1 MTTLSLIATCPI
13 GIEPLLADELRS
25 LGAADIRESRA
36 AVAFSGTLE
45 TAYRACLW
53 SRLASRILLTLA
65 TFSAMTA
72 EELYDGV
79 STVAWEE
86 HLSAELTIAVDAVG
100 RTPGITHSG
109 FAALKVKDA
118 VVDQVRERTGERPS
132 VDLEAPDV
140 RLNLRLHKGAGSLS
154 IDLSGEPLHRRG
166 YRAPGEQAEAPLK
179 ESLAAAIL
187 VRAGWP
193 AVAAAG
199 GSLFDPMC
207 GSGTLLLEG
216 ALMAADR
223 APGLLRRRWGF
234 EGWLGHEPGTWE
246 PLLEEADTRAEAGL
260 ERLPPVAGSD
270 SDPAAIELAR
280 GCVKRAGLGDAV
292 RVEVREVEHA
302 RPDADATPGL
312 VVTNPPYGVRLGA
325 GEDLPALY
333 GRLGEQLVAAFD
345 GWRAA
350 VLTSEPDLA
359 RATKLRSHKS
369 YAFMNGAVETK
380 LYLFDISP
388 SVVRAEVRPAPLG
401 LSAGAEMFTNRLRK
415 NLRHLGKW
423 AKREGITCW
432 RVYDADLPEY
442 AVAIDLYEGA
452 SPDEG
457 RRFAHIQ
464 EYAPPPQ
471 IDSGRAEERLAEIV
485 AAAPEFLR
493 VAPEDVA
500 VKVRRRQRGE
510 SQYERREDS
519 LGTQVEVAEGGL
531 RFLVNL
537 HDYLDTGLF
546 LDHRLT
552 RERLRNLALGRRF
565 LNLFAYTGVAS
576 VYAADGGAASV
587 TTVDMSST
595 YLAWARRNLA
605 LNGFAESN
613 RVRFERVDVLSWL
626 ADERKRIEVGH
637 VQPYGLVFLDP
648 PTFSNSKK
656 MGERTF
662 DVQRDHVLLLR
673 DAAALLAPDGVLV
686 FSNNYRRFKLAAEEL
701 PELDIRDITE
711 ATIPPDF
718 ARNPKIHVCYE
729 VRRKPNVSRV
739 G

>member
-1 MTTLSLIATCPI
+1 MTTHTLIATCPI
-13 GIEPLLADELRS
+13 GIEPLLAEELRA
-25 LGAADIRESRA
+25 LGAADVRESRA

-65 TFSAMTA
+65 TFPAMTA

-86 HLSAELTIAVDAVG
+86 HLSAETTIAVDAVG

-179 ESLAAAIL
+179 ESLAAALL

-193 AVAAAG
+193 AIAEAG

-223 APGLLRRRWGF
+223 APGLLRQRWGF
-234 EGWLGHEPGTWE
+234 ERWLGHDPDVWHA
-246 PLLEEADTRAEAGL
+246 LIDEADERAEAGS
-260 ERLPPVAGSD
+260 ERLPVIAGSD
-270 SDPAAIELAR
+270 VDASVIELAR
-280 GCVKRAGLGDAV
+280 ACVKRAGLGDAIALD
-292 RVEVREVEHA
+292 VRELAHA
-302 RPDADATPGL
+302 RPAEGAAPGL
-312 VVTNPPYGVRLGA
+312 VITNPPYGVRLGS

-333 GRLGEQLVAAFD
+333 ARLGARLVEAFD
-345 GWRAA
+345 GWQAA
-350 VLTSEPDLA
+350 ILTSEPDLA

-369 YAFMNGAVETK
+369 YAFMNGAVEAK
-380 LYLFDISP
+380 LYLFELSAR
-388 SVVRAEVRPAPLG
+388 VVRAEVRPAPLG
-401 LSAGAEMFTNRLRK
+401 VSAGAEMFINRVRK
-415 NLRHLGKW
+415 NLRHQGKW
-423 AKREGITCW
+423 ARREGITCW

-452 SPDEG
+452 GPDEG

-464 EYAPPPQ
+464 EYAPPPS

-485 AAAPEFLR
+485 AAAPAVLG

-500 VKVRRRQRGE
+500 VKVRKRQRGE
-510 SQYERREDS
+510 AQYERRENT
-519 LGTQVEVAEGGL
+519 LGTQIEVAEGGL

-552 RERLRNLALGRRF
+552 RQALREYAEGRRF

-587 TTVDMSST
+587 TTVDMSAT

-605 LNGFAESN
+605 LNGYAESN
-613 RVRFERVDVLSWL
+613 TVRFERVDVLSWL
-626 ADERKRIEVGH
+626 ENERKRVEVGH
-637 VQPYGLVFLDP
+637 VQPYGLIFLDP

-662 DVQRDHVLLLR
+662 DVQRDHVALLR
-673 DAAALLAPDGVLV
+673 DTAALLAPDGVLV
-686 FSNNYRRFKLAAEEL
+686 FSNNYRRFKLAFEEL
-701 PELDIRDITE
+701 PELDIQNVTS

-718 ARNPKIHVCYE
+718 ERNPKIHVCFE
-729 VRRKPNVSRV
+729 IRRK
-739 G
+739 

>member
-1 MTTLSLIATCPI
+1 MTTLNLIATCPI
-13 GIEPLLADELRS
+13 GIEPLLADELRA
-25 LGAADIRESRA
+25 LGAADVRESRA

-65 TFSAMTA
+65 TFPAMTA

-86 HLSAELTIAVDAVG
+86 HLSATLTIAVDAVG

-154 IDLSGEPLHRRG
+154 IDMSGEPLHRRG

-193 AVAAAG
+193 AIAAAG

-223 APGLLRRRWGF
+223 APGLLRQRWGF
-234 EGWLGHEPGTWE
+234 EGWLGHDPAVWE
-246 PLLEEADTRAEAGL
+246 RLIDEADTRAEAGADL
-260 ERLPPVAGSD
+260 LPLIGGSD

-280 GCVKRAGLGDAV
+280 GCIKRAGLGSAV
-292 RVEVREVEHA
+292 RVDVRELAHA
-302 RPDADATPGL
+302 RPAVDATPGL

-325 GEDLPALY
+325 GEDLAALY

-345 GWRAA
+345 GWTAA
-350 VLTSEPDLA
+350 VLTSESDLA
-359 RATKLRSHKS
+359 RATKLRSHKA

-380 LYLFDISP
+380 LYLFEISP

-415 NLRHLGKW
+415 NQRHLGKW
-423 AKREGITCW
+423 ARRENVTCW
-432 RVYDADLPEY
+432 RVYGADLPEY
-442 AVAIDLYEGA
+442 AVAIDVYEGA
-452 SPDEG
+452 GPDEG

-464 EYAPPPQ
+464 EYAPPPH

-493 VAPEDVA
+493 VAPEDIA
-500 VKVRRRQRGE
+500 LKVRRRQRGE

-531 RFLVNL
+531 RLLVNL

-552 RERLRNLALGRRF
+552 RDRIRNLALGRRF
-565 LNLFAYTGVAS
+565 LNLFAYTGAAS
-576 VYAADGGAASV
+576 VYAADGGATSV

-595 YLAWARRNLA
+595 YLNWARRNMA

-613 RVRFERVDVLSWL
+613 TVRFERVDVLAWL
-626 ADERKRIEVGH
+626 TDERKRVEVGH
-637 VQPYGLVFLDP
+637 VQPYGLIFLDP

-662 DVQRDHVLLLR
+662 DVQRDHVALLR
-673 DAAALLAPDGVLV
+673 DATALLAPDGVLL
-686 FSNNYRRFKLAAEEL
+686 FSNNYRKFKLAFEEL
-701 PELDIRDITE
+701 PELDIQNISA

-718 ARNPKIHVCYE
+718 ERNPRIHVCYE
-729 VRRKPNVSRV
+729 VRRR
-739 G
+739 

>member
-1 MTTLSLIATCPI
+1 MTTLNLIATCPI
-13 GIEPLLADELRS
+13 GIEPLLADELRA
-25 LGAADIRESRA
+25 LGASEVRESRS

-65 TFSAMTA
+65 TFPAMTA

-79 STVAWEE
+79 STVAWEQ
-86 HLSAELTIAVDAVG
+86 HLSASLTIAVDAVG

-187 VRAGWP
+187 VRAGWS
-193 AVAAAG
+193 AIAAAG
-199 GSLFDPMC
+199 GSLYDPMC

-223 APGLLRRRWGF
+223 APGLLRQRWGF
-234 EGWLGHEPGTWE
+234 EAWLGHDPDVWHA
-246 PLLEEADTRAEAGL
+246 LIDEADNRAEEGMAGIPL
-260 ERLPPVAGSD
+260 IAGSD
-270 SDPAAIELAR
+270 SDPAAIGLAQA
-280 GCVKRAGLGDAV
+280 CIKRAGLGDAV
-292 RVEVREVEHA
+292 RVSVCELA
-302 RPDADATPGL
+302 KAQAANDAAPGL

-325 GEDLPALY
+325 GEDLSGLY
-333 GRLGEQLVAAFD
+333 ARLGGRLVEAFD
-345 GWRAA
+345 GWTAA

-380 LYLFDISP
+380 LYLFELSP
-388 SVVRAEVRPAPLG
+388 KVVRAEVRPAPLG
-401 LSAGAEMFTNRLRK
+401 VSAGAEMFINRVRK
-415 NLRHLGKW
+415 NLKHLGKW
-423 AKREGITCW
+423 ARREGVTCW

-442 AVAIDLYEGA
+442 AVAIDIYEGA
-452 SPDEG
+452 GPDEG
-457 RRFAHIQ
+457 RRFVHIQ

-485 AAAPEFLR
+485 AAAPAMVFA
-493 VAPEDVA
+493 APGDIA
-500 VKVRRRQRGE
+500 IKVRKRQRGE
-510 SQYERREDS
+510 TQYERREDA

-552 RERLRNLALGRRF
+552 RDRLRNLAMNRRF
-565 LNLFAYTGVAS
+565 LNLFAYTGAAS
-576 VYAADGGAASV
+576 VYAADGGATSV
-587 TTVDMSST
+587 TTVDMSAT

-605 LNGFAESN
+605 LNGIAESN
-613 RVRFERVDVLSWL
+613 TVRFERVDVLSWL
-626 ADERKRIEVGH
+626 TDERKRVEVGH
-637 VQPYGLVFLDP
+637 VHPYGLIFLDP

-662 DVQRDHVLLLR
+662 DVQRDHVELLR
-673 DAAALLAPDGVLV
+673 DTAALLAPGGVML
-686 FSNNYRRFKLAAEEL
+686 FSNNYRRFKLDVDAL
-701 PELDIRDITE
+701 PELEIRDITE
-711 ATIPPDF
+711 TTLPPDF
-718 ARNPKIHVCYE
+718 ARNPRIHVCFE
-729 VRRKPNVSRV
+729 IRRRS
-739 G
+739 